1 MVNSMVRKSR
11 LAELSESD
19 LLELGRVVR
28 ETVVL
33 LIHVVT
39 WAEENYTSKCG
50 LTQKTKGVK
59 IKHGPK
65 LNCES
70 ICVRGFCVCR

>member
-1 MVNSMVRKSR
+1 MVNSMTRKSR

-19 LLELGRVVR
+19 LLGLGRVVR

-39 WAEENYTSKCG
+39 W
-50 LTQKTKGVK
+50 QRK
-59 IKHGPK
+59 IIPV
-65 LNCES
+65 S
-70 ICVRGFCVCR
+70 MV

>member
-1 MVNSMVRKSR
+1 MVRKSR

-19 LLELGRVVR
+19 LLGLGRVVR

-33 LIHVVT
+33 LIHVVI
-39 WAEENYTSKCG
+39 WAEENYTTKYG

-59 IKHGPK
+59 TKHGPE
-65 LNCES
+65 LNC
-70 ICVRGFCVCR
+70 

>member
-1 MVNSMVRKSR
+1 MVSKSR

-19 LLELGRVVR
+19 LLGLERVVR

-33 LIHVVT
+33 LLHVVT
-39 WAEENYTSKCG
+39 WAEENYTTKYG

-59 IKHGPK
+59 IKHGPE

-70 ICVRGFCVCR
+70 LCGRGFCVCR

>member
-1 MVNSMVRKSR
+1 MVTSMVRKSR

-19 LLELGRVVR
+19 LLGLGRVVR

-39 WAEENYTSKCG
+39 WTEENYTSKYG
-50 LTQKTKGVK
+50 LTQKTNGVK
-59 IKHGPK
+59 INHCSK
-65 LNCES
+65 LNCNS
-70 ICVRGFCVCR
+70 ICGGGLCVVR

>member
-1 MVNSMVRKSR
+1 MVSKSR

-19 LLELGRVVR
+19 LLGLERVVR

-33 LIHVVT
+33 LLHVVT
-39 WAEENYTSKCG
+39 WAEENYNTKYG

-70 ICVRGFCVCR
+70 ICGRGFCVCR

>member
-1 MVNSMVRKSR
+1 MVRKSR

-39 WAEENYTSKCG
+39 WAEENYTSKYG

-59 IKHGPK
+59 IKHGSELNIESGCDMGLCISNK
-65 LNCES
+65 L
-70 ICVRGFCVCR
+70 

>member
-1 MVNSMVRKSR
+1 MVRESR

-39 WAEENYTSKCG
+39 WAEENYTTKYG

-59 IKHGPK
+59 IKHGSE
-65 LNCES
+65 LNCNS
-70 ICVRGFCVCR
+70 ICGRGLFVCR

>member
-1 MVNSMVRKSR
+1 MVSKSR

-19 LLELGRVVR
+19 LLGLERVVR

-33 LIHVVT
+33 VIHVVT

>member
-1 MVNSMVRKSR
+1 MVRKSR

-19 LLELGRVVR
+19 LLGLERVVR

-33 LIHVVT
+33 LLHVVT
-39 WAEENYTSKCG
+39 WAEENYTTKNG

-59 IKHGPK
+59 TKHGPE

-70 ICVRGFCVCR
+70 ICGRGFCVCR

>member
-11 LAELSESD
+11 LAELSDSD
-19 LLELGRVVR
+19 LLGLGRVVR

-39 WAEENYTSKCG
+39 WAE
-50 LTQKTKGVK
+50 
-59 IKHGPK
+59 
-65 LNCES
+65 
-70 ICVRGFCVCR
+70 